1 MAIELTLLSR
11 AYCHLCDDMAAALA
25 PIAAAHRAR
34 VVVVDVD
41 ADPALEAAF
50 GERVPVL
57 FLGPP
62 AAGAE
67 LCHFR
72 LDAAR
77 VAAALAKAVAR
88 PARGPET
95 C

>member
-25 PIAAAHRAR
+25 PLAAAHRAT
-34 VVVVDVD
+34 VAVVDGD

-77 VAAALAKAVAR
+77 VAAALGEAAAR
-88 PARGPET
+88 AARGPEI